1 MTTGKVANILPCISA
16 GFFFLERVPRMGI
29 LQEYKQ
35 SLKMPEA
42 EEVIDL
48 ALNRPIA
55 FVLVK
60 LIYRLP
66 ITPNQVTFLS
76 FLCNLAAAYYFSL
89 GIPGMFAVAAIWHAV
104 GNVLDCSDGQLARL
118 QQSGTPLGRLVD
130 GIYDWLSSA
139 TIFVALG
146 IGLTRLT
153 GDSTIWYLV
162 IVGGFTSALHSVL
175 FDGYQQEFISNVRAE
190 KNFLNREIEKIEAEL
205 QALQLTHRGAL
216 RRMILRVYLRYM
228 AIQQR
233 SQFKSKGRQQFPP
246 HLYMEKSKGV
256 MRWWSFLGPTTNRSL
271 LMAAGLLQQPTL
283 FFWTVIT
290 AGNLWLIVALIW
302 QRRVQRDLERT
313 LQDRPIAI
321 PEESPAG
328 A

>member
-1 MTTGKVANILPCISA
+1 MAL
-16 GFFFLERVPRMGI
+16 

-60 LIYRLP
+60 VIYRLP

-76 FLCNLAAAYYFSL
+76 FLCNLASAYYFSL
-89 GIPGMFAVAAIWHAV
+89 GIPGMFVVAAIWHAV

-118 QQSGTPLGRLVD
+118 QHSGTPLGRLVD

-139 TIFVALG
+139 AIFAALG
-146 IGLTRLT
+146 IGLTRLS
-153 GDSTIWYLV
+153 GDSTVWYLV
-162 IVGGFTSALHSVL
+162 VAGALTSALHSLL

-190 KNFLNREIEKIEAEL
+190 KNFLSREIEKIESEL
-205 QALQLTHRGAL
+205 EALQLAHHDAMKRA
-216 RRMILRVYLRYM
+216 ILRVYLRYL

-233 SQFKSKGRQQFPP
+233 TQFKNKARQQFPP
-246 HLYMEKSKGV
+246 ALYKEKSKGLV
-256 MRWWSFLGPTTNRSL
+256 RWWSFLGPTTNRSL
-271 LMAAGLLQQPTL
+271 LMAAGLLQQPTI

-290 AGNLWLIVALIW
+290 AGNLWLIIALIW
-302 QRRVQRDLERT
+302 QRRVQRDLEKT
-313 LQDRPIAI
+313 LEDRPMKM
-321 PEESPAG
+321 PEETHAG
-328 A
+328 T